1 MLLNINVITKFSNWY
16 SYVCWSPSYFSSAR
30 NGYLKAPFAAA
41 ATPEVATKGAKPA
54 EPQQPLLLGHPS
66 LGFPGLMDMSST
78 QALLSMVRS
87 ANLEQY
93 LKVKQG
99 PLDLSA
105 AAPQPPPAKK
115 NRSELKSVSPKPPP
129 RSASSGSASSAPGHG
144 CPSLCT
150 ERPCEGQAVS
160 HWTVDDVCS
169 FVASIDICAE
179 YAQVGHDNF
188 FYIFLQFCMGL
199 YQYFTR
205 FLMIDFEVTTVK
217 NHKIYIITVY

>member
-1 MLLNINVITKFSNWY
+1 LATSVEFFILSSTFSVSLSEFQFANLC
-16 SYVCWSPSYFSSAR
+16 VCPPRSYFSSAR

-41 ATPEVATKGAKPA
+41 TPEAAPKGAAKPA
-54 EPQQPLLLGHPS
+54 EAPQQQPLLLGHPS

-150 ERPCEGQAVS
+150 ERPCEGQAVA
-160 HWTVDDVCS
+160 HWTVDDVCT

-179 YAQVGHDNF
+179 YAQVGPEF
-188 FYIFLQFCMGL
+188 SLFLL
-199 YQYFTR
+199 TR
-205 FLMIDFEVTTVK
+205 L
-217 NHKIYIITVY
+217 